1 MAYVCYNCGKSVVV
15 GHLQRHGRGVAGKR
29 WRTRAQV
36 RPRTFK
42 PNLQKVSVMI
52 KGAKTGVV
60 LCAKCLKR
68 LKKDGRLAKIGA
80 SRVSS
85 AALA

>member
-1 MAYVCYNCGKSVVV
+1 MAYVCYNCGKTATI

-29 WRTRAQV
+29 WKKRAQV

-42 PNLQKVSVMI
+42 PNLQKTAVMLDGVKTSV
-52 KGAKTGVV
+52 T

-68 LKKDGRLAKIGA
+68 LKKDGKLSKIGA
-80 SRVSS
+80 RLVS
-85 AALA
+85 AN